1 MRLFLAE
8 LRRRNVFRA
17 AALYAASA
25 WALSQGAA
33 QLLPVFGASE
43 RVVRWIV
50 IAAIL
55 GFPFWLILAWF
66 FELTPEGLKRESE
79 HGPLDTPSSRIANR
93 QLDRWIIAVL
103 AVAVVMLLTDRFVVH
118 RGDERSA
125 ADARRSIAVLPFDNM
140 SPDRDNVYFVDGMR
154 DLILTK
160 LADIGELRVTSNTST
175 GHLASHPEDL
185 KAVAQRLDV
194 ASILEGSVQKA
205 GNSVLVNVQLIDA
218 QSDRQLWA
226 ESYERTL
233 DDIFGVEGDVA
244 QKVADALKARLT
256 AAEASAVA
264 RQPTRNKEAYDAYL
278 KAIYYLN
285 DSNRTQDPAD
295 LERAATLAEH
305 AVRLDGDFSEAYS
318 LLALIYE
325 KQGNRDEKAEAA
337 SRRALALDGGNAE
350 AHMDLAFALQRRG
363 DLETAVVEAREA
375 VRLRPTSAQ
384 AQAGLGVV
392 YMYSGRF
399 DEALAAMQRAV
410 DLDPRFNFWR
420 VSLAYAYMSLRRYA
434 DARDTLRIA
443 VSSDPADL
451 SAVSLLA
458 KAFQFESGDLD
469 ASRKVLEE
477 VPTSGATSGAL
488 SDAWYWQRLYERDYA
503 AALDVISKMPTSWFT
518 DDHYPRGLYEG
529 NVYEAQGDS
538 ARAKDAYGRAVSEL
552 ENWIR
557 DTPDDPDLHALL
569 GLALA
574 RSDNPDR
581 ALAEAERAIALR
593 PVEKDALDGPSRLVK
608 LAMVDASLGNTNAAV
623 GLLSRVL
630 AMPAGLVISPA
641 LLALD
646 PAWDRIRADPRFK
659 ALTQAP
665 TKAMPGS

>member
-1 MRLFLAE
+1 MRSFLAE
-8 LRRRNVFRA
+8 LRRRNVLRA

-50 IAAIL
+50 VAAIV

-79 HGPLDTPSSRIANR
+79 HGPLDAPSSRIANR
-93 QLDRWIIAVL
+93 RLDRWIIAVL

-118 RGDERSA
+118 RDERSA
-125 ADARRSIAVLPFDNM
+125 ADARRSIAVLPFENM
-140 SPDRDNVYFVDGMR
+140 SSDKDNVYFVDGMR

-160 LADIGELRVTSNTST
+160 LADIGELRVTSSTST
-175 GHLASHPEDL
+175 EQLASHPGDL

-218 QSDRQLWA
+218 QSDRHLWA

-256 AAEASAVA
+256 AAEASALA
-264 RQPTRNKEAYDAYL
+264 RQPTRNKDAYDAYL

-285 DSNRTQDPAD
+285 DANRTQDPAD
-295 LERAATLAEH
+295 LERAATLAEQ

-350 AHMDLAFALQRRG
+350 AHMDLAFALRRRG
-363 DLETAVVEAREA
+363 DLETSVIEAREA

-384 AQAGLGVV
+384 AQAGLGIV
-392 YMYSGRF
+392 YLYSGRF

-420 VSLAYAYMSLRRYA
+420 VSLAYGYMSLRRYA
-434 DARDTLRIA
+434 DARDALRIA
-443 VSSDPADL
+443 VSSDPTDL
-451 SAVSLLA
+451 SAAGLLA
-458 KAFQFESGDLD
+458 QTFQFESGDLD
-469 ASRKVLEE
+469 ASHKVLEE
-477 VPTSGATSGAL
+477 VPTPVATSGAL
-488 SDAWYWQRLYERDYA
+488 SDAWYWQHLYERDYA

-538 ARAKDAYGRAVSEL
+538 ARAKDAYGRAVPEL

-557 DTPDDPDLHALL
+557 DAPGDSGLHALL

-574 RSDNPDR
+574 RSDDPDR
-581 ALAEAERAIALR
+581 ALAEAKRATTLQ
-593 PVEKDALDGPSRLVK
+593 PVEKNALDGPSRLVN
-608 LAMVDASLGNTNAAV
+608 LAMVDASLGNTDAAV

-646 PAWDRIRADPRFK
+646 PAWDRIRDDPRFK

-665 TKAMPGS
+665 TKAVPGS

>member
-1 MRLFLAE
+1 MRSFLAE
-8 LRRRNVFRA
+8 LRRRNVLRA

-50 IAAIL
+50 VAAIV

-79 HGPLDTPSSRIANR
+79 HGPLDAPSSRIANR
-93 QLDRWIIAVL
+93 RLDRWIIAVL

-118 RGDERSA
+118 RDERSA
-125 ADARRSIAVLPFDNM
+125 ADARRSIAVLPFENM
-140 SPDRDNVYFVDGMR
+140 SSDKDNVYFVDGMR

-160 LADIGELRVTSNTST
+160 LADIGELRVTSSTST
-175 GHLASHPEDL
+175 EQLASHPGDL

-218 QSDRQLWA
+218 QSDRHLWA

-256 AAEASAVA
+256 AAEASALA
-264 RQPTRNKEAYDAYL
+264 RQPTRNKDAYDAYL

-285 DSNRTQDPAD
+285 DANRTQDPAD
-295 LERAATLAEH
+295 LERAATLAEQ

-350 AHMDLAFALQRRG
+350 AHMDLAFALRRRG
-363 DLETAVVEAREA
+363 DLETSVIEAREA

-384 AQAGLGVV
+384 AQAGLGIV
-392 YMYSGRF
+392 YLYSGRF

-420 VSLAYAYMSLRRYA
+420 VSLAYGYMSLRRYA
-434 DARDTLRIA
+434 DARDALRIA
-443 VSSDPADL
+443 VSSDPTDL
-451 SAVSLLA
+451 SAAGLLA
-458 KAFQFESGDLD
+458 QTFQFESGDLD
-469 ASRKVLEE
+469 ASHKVLEE
-477 VPTSGATSGAL
+477 VPTPVATSGAL
-488 SDAWYWQRLYERDYA
+488 SDAWYWQHLYERDYA

-538 ARAKDAYGRAVSEL
+538 ARAKDAYGRSPRAGKL
-552 ENWIR
+552 
-557 DTPDDPDLHALL
+557 DPGCA
-569 GLALA
+569 G
-574 RSDNPDR
+574 R
-581 ALAEAERAIALR
+581 LR
-593 PVEKDALDGPSRLVK
+593 PAC
-608 LAMVDASLGNTNAAV
+608 
-623 GLLSRVL
+623 
-630 AMPAGLVISPA
+630 PA
-641 LLALD
+641 
-646 PAWDRIRADPRFK
+646 RPRPRTFG
-659 ALTQAP
+659 Q
-665 TKAMPGS
+665 PGSRAGGSQACHHTAAC

>member
-1 MRLFLAE
+1 MRSFLAE
-8 LRRRNVFRA
+8 LRRRNVLRA

-50 IAAIL
+50 VAAIV

-79 HGPLDTPSSRIANR
+79 HGPLDAPSSRIANR
-93 QLDRWIIAVL
+93 RLDRWIIAVL

-118 RGDERSA
+118 RDERSA
-125 ADARRSIAVLPFDNM
+125 ADARRSIAVLPFENM
-140 SPDRDNVYFVDGMR
+140 SSDKDNVYFVDGMR

-160 LADIGELRVTSNTST
+160 LADIGELRVTSSTST
-175 GHLASHPEDL
+175 EQLASHPGDL

-218 QSDRQLWA
+218 QSDRHLWA

-256 AAEASAVA
+256 AAEASALA
-264 RQPTRNKEAYDAYL
+264 RQPTRNKDAYDAYL

-285 DSNRTQDPAD
+285 DANRTQDPAD
-295 LERAATLAEH
+295 LERAATLAEQ

-350 AHMDLAFALQRRG
+350 AHMDLAFALRRRG
-363 DLETAVVEAREA
+363 DLETSVIEAREA

-384 AQAGLGVV
+384 AQAGLGIV
-392 YMYSGRF
+392 YLYSGRF

-420 VSLAYAYMSLRRYA
+420 VSLAYGYMSLRRYA
-434 DARDTLRIA
+434 DARDALRIA
-443 VSSDPADL
+443 VSSDPTDL
-451 SAVSLLA
+451 SAAGLLA
-458 KAFQFESGDLD
+458 QTFQFESGDLD
-469 ASRKVLEE
+469 ASHKVLEE
-477 VPTSGATSGAL
+477 VPTPVATSGAL
-488 SDAWYWQRLYERDYA
+488 SDAWYWQHLYERDYA

-538 ARAKDAYGRAVSEL
+538 ARAKDAYGRAVPEL

-557 DTPDDPDLHALL
+557 DAPGDSGLHALL

-574 RSDNPDR
+574 RSDDPDR
-581 ALAEAERAIALR
+581 ALAEAKRATTLQ
-593 PVEKDALDGPSRLVK
+593 PVEKNASDGPFRLVN
-608 LAMVDASLGNTNAAV
+608 LAMVDASLGNTDAAV

-646 PAWDRIRADPRFK
+646 PAWDRIRDDPRFK

-665 TKAMPGS
+665 TKAVPGS

>member
-1 MRLFLAE
+1 MRSFLAE
-8 LRRRNVFRA
+8 LRRRNVLRA

-50 IAAIL
+50 VAAIV

-79 HGPLDTPSSRIANR
+79 HGPLDAPSSRIANR
-93 QLDRWIIAVL
+93 RLDRWIIAVL
-103 AVAVVMLLTDRFVVH
+103 AVAVVMLLIDRFVVH
-118 RGDERSA
+118 RDERSA
-125 ADARRSIAVLPFDNM
+125 ADARRSIAVLPFENM
-140 SPDRDNVYFVDGMR
+140 SSDKDNVYFVDGMR

-160 LADIGELRVTSNTST
+160 LADIGELRVTSSTST
-175 GHLASHPEDL
+175 EQLASHPEDL

-218 QSDRQLWA
+218 QSDRHLWA

-256 AAEASAVA
+256 AAEASALA
-264 RQPTRNKEAYDAYL
+264 RQPTRNKDAYDAYL

-285 DSNRTQDPAD
+285 DANRTQDPAD
-295 LERAATLAEH
+295 LERAATLAEQ

-350 AHMDLAFALQRRG
+350 AHMDLAFALRRRG
-363 DLETAVVEAREA
+363 DLETAVIEAREA

-384 AQAGLGVV
+384 AQAGLGIV
-392 YMYSGRF
+392 YLYSGRF

-420 VSLAYAYMSLRRYA
+420 VSLAYGYMSLRRYA
-434 DARDTLRIA
+434 DARDALRIA

-451 SAVSLLA
+451 SAAGLLA
-458 KAFQFESGDLD
+458 QTFQFESGDLD

-477 VPTSGATSGAL
+477 VPTPVATSGAL
-488 SDAWYWQRLYERDYA
+488 SDAWYWQHLYERDYA

-538 ARAKDAYGRAVSEL
+538 ARAKDAYGRAVPEL

-557 DTPDDPDLHALL
+557 DAPGDSGLHALL

-574 RSDNPDR
+574 RSDDPDR
-581 ALAEAERAIALR
+581 ALAEAKRATTLQ
-593 PVEKDALDGPSRLVK
+593 PVEKNALDGPFRLVN
-608 LAMVDASLGNTNAAV
+608 LAMVDASLGNTDAVV

-646 PAWDRIRADPRFK
+646 PAWDRIRDDPRFK

-665 TKAMPGS
+665 TKAVPGS

>member
-1 MRLFLAE
+1 MRSFLAE
-8 LRRRNVFRA
+8 LRRRNVLRA

-50 IAAIL
+50 VAAIV

-79 HGPLDTPSSRIANR
+79 HGPLDAPSSRIANR
-93 QLDRWIIAVL
+93 RLDRWIIAVL

-118 RGDERSA
+118 RDERSA
-125 ADARRSIAVLPFDNM
+125 ADARRSIAVLPFENM
-140 SPDRDNVYFVDGMR
+140 SSDKDNVYFVDGMR

-160 LADIGELRVTSNTST
+160 LADIGELRVTSSTST
-175 GHLASHPEDL
+175 EQLASHPGDL

-218 QSDRQLWA
+218 QSDRHLWA

-256 AAEASAVA
+256 AAEASALA
-264 RQPTRNKEAYDAYL
+264 RQPTRNKDAYDAYL

-285 DSNRTQDPAD
+285 DANRTQDPAD
-295 LERAATLAEH
+295 LERAATLAEQ

-350 AHMDLAFALQRRG
+350 AHMDLAFALRRRG
-363 DLETAVVEAREA
+363 DLETSVIEAREA

-384 AQAGLGVV
+384 AQAGLGIV
-392 YMYSGRF
+392 YLYSGRF

-420 VSLAYAYMSLRRYA
+420 VSLAYGYMSLRRYA
-434 DARDTLRIA
+434 DARDALRIA
-443 VSSDPADL
+443 VSSDPTDL
-451 SAVSLLA
+451 SAAGLLA
-458 KAFQFESGDLD
+458 QTFQFESGDLD
-469 ASRKVLEE
+469 ASHKVLEE
-477 VPTSGATSGAL
+477 VPTPVATSGAL
-488 SDAWYWQRLYERDYA
+488 SDAWYWQHLYERDYA

-538 ARAKDAYGRAVSEL
+538 ARAKDAYGRAVPEL

-557 DTPDDPDLHALL
+557 DAPGDSGLHALL

-574 RSDNPDR
+574 RSDDPDR
-581 ALAEAERAIALR
+581 ALAEAKRATTLQ
-593 PVEKDALDGPSRLVK
+593 PVEKNALDGPFRLVN
-608 LAMVDASLGNTNAAV
+608 LAMVDASLGNTDAAV

-646 PAWDRIRADPRFK
+646 PAWDRIRDDPRFK

-665 TKAMPGS
+665 TKAVPGS